1 MAFDPA
7 VFLLEHDLAGAIVI
21 FLSAFLLGKIINLF
35 LKRIVSVFT
44 AKTKTTLDD
53 DLVRAIKKPLF
64 YLILLFGLNY
74 ALLSIVY
81 LESHSSLITKIT
93 TVLAIVILFFLIKR
107 VINAIVKWYSY
118 ELYPRIK
125 RGTEYKNLTIFN
137 KVFDILL
144 FLIFLVIVLR
154 YLGVEITAL
163 VASLGI
169 GGLAVALALQQTL
182 GDLIAGVSIIGDKS
196 LRIGDYV
203 EFENGLGGYIDDV
216 SWRTSRIKT
225 LGNNYVIIPNTQL
238 AQSIA
243 TDYSFGTTQ
252 TSIGVT
258 IYVSYRNDLDKV
270 EKIANKIA
278 KEVQETVEGATR
290 GEEPKLRFKE
300 FQDNNIMATI
310 YLPINSFTDKW
321 LVKHEYMKRLKKA
334 FEKNHIEISY
344 PTREIIMRK
353 KR

>member
-270 EKIANKIA
+270 EKIAKRLQRRSRKPSRVRPEA
-278 KEVQETVEGATR
+278 KSQSSGSR
-290 GEEPKLRFKE
+290 SSR
-300 FQDNNIMATI
+300 TI
-310 YLPINSFTDKW
+310 TSWPQSISINSFTDKW